1 MTMKTYTNLK
11 ILFPYIKKSKRYLI
25 FGIMGILIASA
36 IVAPVPY
43 FIGNVLDVL
52 VKENVTFSDIK
63 NTLILISAIYFVKF
77 LINMSYQQSFAK
89 LQQKIVNEIRLDM
102 VKSILDAPLSF
113 INKREKGYILSRI
126 GEVQQIGAIFSPT
139 IITNFVGIFEMLFC
153 FMMMMSINVKLT
165 LVALIIVPGYFALSK
180 SISKKITKCTVKMQE
195 DSANLNADMFET
207 LNGIEEV
214 KLLNGKQIQLK
225 KIYFKIQT
233 LIRSA
238 IKQSF
243 SMIVFIQS
251 ISFVSDLVTVGIL
264 ALAGIFIINGEITIG
279 VYTAFS
285 LYIGKLLGVT
295 QSVGT
300 FEITIKP
307 VCATIER
314 AKEFLFSDLETHKGS
329 KKLNE
334 NIHEVFFENVSFGY
348 KGNNIVINEMT
359 QKFIEGDK
367 VLLLGENGSGK
378 TTFVKLLVGLY
389 EPVKG
394 KIFIN
399 NQSID
404 KLCKDDIRKR
414 VGIVSQEVFLFKG
427 SVIENILFG
436 VEGKNRKDVSI
447 LLEKFGLTDYME
459 RLPNGLDTQI
469 SQNGVGI
476 SGGQA
481 QIIAFIRAVIKNK
494 DILILDEA
502 TANLDQDT
510 CRKIMSILC
519 NYKLCRMLFVI
530 SHQKLDEKVLL
541 ENNSILKKIYKY
553 RIRY

>member
-314 AKEFLFSDLETHKGS
+314 AKEFLFSDLENHKGS

-530 SHQKLDEKVLL
+530 SHQKLDEKVF
-541 ENNSILKKIYKY
+541 NKI
-553 RIRY
+553 IQF

>member
-414 VGIVSQEVFLFKG
+414 EQIYKEALKMTENLKDESRMVQKIEQNINGINYGAVTGINEGIVENVISRNNESIQNDIKQAKEKIANIKELNSDMKDFLYG
-427 SVIENILFG
+427 LLDEAG
-436 VEGKNRKDVSI
+436 VSI
-447 LLEKFGLTDYME
+447 LKDDNKLKGECVNKFKGF
-459 RLPNGLDTQI
+459 I
-469 SQNGVGI
+469 AGVGKVSTAI
-476 SGGQA
+476 LSVLGSVA
-481 QIIAFIRAVIKNK
+481 SIASFFGI
-494 DILILDEA
+494 
-502 TANLDQDT
+502 
-510 CRKIMSILC
+510 
-519 NYKLCRMLFVI
+519 
-530 SHQKLDEKVLL
+530 
-541 ENNSILKKIYKY
+541 
-553 RIRY
+553 

>member
-367 VLLLGENGSGK
+367 VLLWGENGSGK

-530 SHQKLDEKVLL
+530 SHQKLDEKVF
-541 ENNSILKKIYKY
+541 NKI
-553 RIRY
+553 IQF

>member
-1 MTMKTYTNLK
+1 MIMKIYNNLK
-11 ILFPYIKKSKRYLI
+11 ILVPYIKKSKIYLI
-25 FGIMGILIASA
+25 FGIIGILIASA

-43 FIGNVLDVL
+43 FIGRVLDIL
-52 VKENVTFSDIK
+52 VKENVRFSNIK
-63 NTLILISAIYFVKF
+63 NTLILILVIYFAKF
-77 LINMSYQQSFAK
+77 LINMIYQYLFAK

-102 VKSILDAPLSF
+102 VESILDAPLSF

-139 IITNFVGIFEMLFC
+139 IITSFVGIFEMLFC
-153 FMMMMSINVKLT
+153 FIMMMSINIKLT
-165 LVALIIVPGYFALSK
+165 LVALIIVPGYFTLSK
-180 SISKKITKCTVKMQE
+180 VISKKITKYTVKMQE

-225 KIYFKIQT
+225 KVYFKIQT

-238 IKQSF
+238 IKQSL
-243 SMIVFIQS
+243 SMVAFIQS
-251 ISFVSDLVTVGIL
+251 ISFASDLVTVGIL

-285 LYIGKLLGVT
+285 LYIGKLLEVT

-314 AKEFLFSDLETHKGS
+314 AKEFLFSDLEARKDS
-329 KKLNE
+329 KNLNE
-334 NIHEVFFENVSFGY
+334 NIQEVLFENVSFGY
-348 KGNNIVINEMT
+348 ENNNIVINKMT
-359 QKFIEGDK
+359 QKFVEGDK

-389 EPVKG
+389 EPLKG
-394 KIFIN
+394 QILIN
-399 NQSID
+399 GHSIGE
-404 KLCKDDIRKR
+404 LCKDDIRKR
-414 VGIVSQEVFLFKG
+414 VGFVSQEVFLFKG
-427 SVIENILFG
+427 TVIENILFG
-436 VEGKNRKDVSI
+436 VDGKNRNDVSI
-447 LLEKFGLTDYME
+447 LLEKFDLTDYIE

-481 QIIAFIRAVIKNK
+481 QIIAFVRAVIKNK

-502 TANLDQDT
+502 TANLDQNT
-510 CRKIMSILC
+510 CKKIMSILT
-519 NYKLCRMLFVI
+519 NYKLCRILFVI
-530 SHQKLDEKVLL
+530 SHQKIEEK
-541 ENNSILKKIYKY
+541 NFN
-553 RIRY
+553 RIVRF

>member
-89 LQQKIVNEIRLDM
+89 LQQKIENEIRLDM

-530 SHQKLDEKVLL
+530 SHQKLDEKVF
-541 ENNSILKKIYKY
+541 NKI
-553 RIRY
+553 IQF

>member
-519 NYKLCRMLFVI
+519 NYELCRMLFVI
-530 SHQKLDEKVLL
+530 SHQKLDEKVF
-541 ENNSILKKIYKY
+541 NKI
-553 RIRY
+553 IQF

>member
-1 MTMKTYTNLK
+1 
-11 ILFPYIKKSKRYLI
+11 
-25 FGIMGILIASA
+25 
-36 IVAPVPY
+36 
-43 FIGNVLDVL
+43 
-52 VKENVTFSDIK
+52 
-63 NTLILISAIYFVKF
+63 
-77 LINMSYQQSFAK
+77 
-89 LQQKIVNEIRLDM
+89 
-102 VKSILDAPLSF
+102 
-113 INKREKGYILSRI
+113 
-126 GEVQQIGAIFSPT
+126 
-139 IITNFVGIFEMLFC
+139 
-153 FMMMMSINVKLT
+153 
-165 LVALIIVPGYFALSK
+165 
-180 SISKKITKCTVKMQE
+180 
-195 DSANLNADMFET
+195 
-207 LNGIEEV
+207 
-214 KLLNGKQIQLK
+214 
-225 KIYFKIQT
+225 
-233 LIRSA
+233 
-238 IKQSF
+238 
-243 SMIVFIQS
+243 MIVFIQS

-404 KLCKDDIRKR
+404 KEGFLVCR
-414 VGIVSQEVFLFKG
+414 VGVG
-427 SVIENILFG
+427 SFISTSNLD
-436 VEGKNRKDVSI
+436 KLKDSKRRV
-447 LLEKFGLTDYME
+447 LEEKVWDMLQQAKT
-459 RLPNGLDTQI
+459 L
-469 SQNGVGI
+469 GI
-476 SGGQA
+476 S
-481 QIIAFIRAVIKNK
+481 KEE
-494 DILILDEA
+494 LHCMLDA
-502 TANLDQDT
+502 
-510 CRKIMSILC
+510 LC
-519 NYKLCRMLFVI
+519 
-530 SHQKLDEKVLL
+530 E
-541 ENNSILKKIYKY
+541 EE
-553 RIRY
+553 

>member
-43 FIGNVLDVL
+43 IIGNVLDVL

-348 KGNNIVINEMT
+348 KGNSIVINEMT

-530 SHQKLDEKVLL
+530 SHQKLDEKVF
-541 ENNSILKKIYKY
+541 NKI
-553 RIRY
+553 IQF

>member
-530 SHQKLDEKVLL
+530 SHQKLDEKVF
-541 ENNSILKKIYKY
+541 NKIT
-553 RIRY
+553 INEQI

>member
-1 MTMKTYTNLK
+1 
-11 ILFPYIKKSKRYLI
+11 
-25 FGIMGILIASA
+25 MGILIPSA

-530 SHQKLDEKVLL
+530 SHQKLDEKVF
-541 ENNSILKKIYKY
+541 NKI
-553 RIRY
+553 IQF

>member
-36 IVAPVPY
+36 IVAQVPY

-530 SHQKLDEKVLL
+530 SHQKLDEKVF
-541 ENNSILKKIYKY
+541 NKI
-553 RIRY
+553 IQF

>member
-436 VEGKNRKDVSI
+436 VEGKSRKDVSI

-530 SHQKLDEKVLL
+530 SHQKLDEKVF
-541 ENNSILKKIYKY
+541 NKI
-553 RIRY
+553 IQF

>member
-153 FMMMMSINVKLT
+153 FMMMLSINVKLT

-530 SHQKLDEKVLL
+530 SHQKLDEKVF
-541 ENNSILKKIYKY
+541 NKI
-553 RIRY
+553 IQF

>member
-25 FGIMGILIASA
+25 FGIMGILIAPA

-530 SHQKLDEKVLL
+530 SHQKLDEKVF
-541 ENNSILKKIYKY
+541 NKI
-553 RIRY
+553 IQF

>member
-469 SQNGVGI
+469 YQNGVGI

-530 SHQKLDEKVLL
+530 SHQKLDEKVF
-541 ENNSILKKIYKY
+541 NKI
-553 RIRY
+553 IQF

>member
-1 MTMKTYTNLK
+1 
-11 ILFPYIKKSKRYLI
+11 
-25 FGIMGILIASA
+25 
-36 IVAPVPY
+36 
-43 FIGNVLDVL
+43 
-52 VKENVTFSDIK
+52 
-63 NTLILISAIYFVKF
+63 
-77 LINMSYQQSFAK
+77 
-89 LQQKIVNEIRLDM
+89 M

-459 RLPNGLDTQI
+459 RLPNGL
-469 SQNGVGI
+469 V
-476 SGGQA
+476 
-481 QIIAFIRAVIKNK
+481 
-494 DILILDEA
+494 
-502 TANLDQDT
+502 
-510 CRKIMSILC
+510 
-519 NYKLCRMLFVI
+519 
-530 SHQKLDEKVLL
+530 
-541 ENNSILKKIYKY
+541 
-553 RIRY
+553 

>member
-1 MTMKTYTNLK
+1 M
-11 ILFPYIKKSKRYLI
+11 
-25 FGIMGILIASA
+25 
-36 IVAPVPY
+36 
-43 FIGNVLDVL
+43 
-52 VKENVTFSDIK
+52 
-63 NTLILISAIYFVKF
+63 
-77 LINMSYQQSFAK
+77 
-89 LQQKIVNEIRLDM
+89 
-102 VKSILDAPLSF
+102 
-113 INKREKGYILSRI
+113 
-126 GEVQQIGAIFSPT
+126 
-139 IITNFVGIFEMLFC
+139 
-153 FMMMMSINVKLT
+153 
-165 LVALIIVPGYFALSK
+165 
-180 SISKKITKCTVKMQE
+180 
-195 DSANLNADMFET
+195 
-207 LNGIEEV
+207 
-214 KLLNGKQIQLK
+214 
-225 KIYFKIQT
+225 
-233 LIRSA
+233 
-238 IKQSF
+238 
-243 SMIVFIQS
+243 
-251 ISFVSDLVTVGIL
+251 SDLVTVGIL

-530 SHQKLDEKVLL
+530 SHQKLDEKVF
-541 ENNSILKKIYKY
+541 NKI
-553 RIRY
+553 IQF

>member
-279 VYTAFS
+279 AYTAFS

-530 SHQKLDEKVLL
+530 SHQKLDEKVF
-541 ENNSILKKIYKY
+541 NKI
-553 RIRY
+553 IQF

>member
-113 INKREKGYILSRI
+113 INKREKCYILSRI

-530 SHQKLDEKVLL
+530 SHQKLDEKVF
-541 ENNSILKKIYKY
+541 NKI
-553 RIRY
+553 IQF

>member
-89 LQQKIVNEIRLDM
+89 LQQKIENEIRLDM

-251 ISFVSDLVTVGIL
+251 ISFVSDLITVGIL

-530 SHQKLDEKVLL
+530 SHQKLDEKVF
-541 ENNSILKKIYKY
+541 NKI
-553 RIRY
+553 IQF

>member
-307 VCATIER
+307 VCAIIER

-530 SHQKLDEKVLL
+530 SHQKLDEKVF
-541 ENNSILKKIYKY
+541 NKI
-553 RIRY
+553 IQF

>member
-1 MTMKTYTNLK
+1 MKIYTNLK

-43 FIGNVLDVL
+43 FIGNVLDIL

-63 NTLILISAIYFVKF
+63 NILILILAIYFAKF
-77 LINMSYQQSFAK
+77 LINMLYQHFLAK

-102 VKSILDAPLSF
+102 VKSILDAPLAF

-139 IITNFVGIFEMLFC
+139 IITNFVGIFEMIFC
-153 FMMMMSINVKLT
+153 FMMMMTINVKLT
-165 LVALIIVPGYFALSK
+165 LVALVIVPGYFVLSK
-180 SISKKITKCTVKMQE
+180 SISKKITKYTVKMQE
-195 DSANLNADMFET
+195 DLANLNADMFET

-225 KIYFKIQT
+225 KIYFKIQS
-233 LIRSA
+233 LIKSA

-251 ISFVSDLVTVGIL
+251 ISFASDLVTVGIL
-264 ALAGIFIINGEITIG
+264 ALAGVFIINGEITIG

-314 AKEFLFSDLETHKGS
+314 AKEFLFSDLETHRGS
-329 KKLNE
+329 KNLNE
-334 NIHEVFFENVSFGY
+334 NIYEVLFENVSFGY
-348 KGNNIVINEMT
+348 KSNNIVINEMT

-399 NQSID
+399 SQSVD
-404 KLCKDDIRKR
+404 ELCKDDIRKR
-414 VGIVSQEVFLFKG
+414 VGFVSQEVFLFKG

-447 LLEKFGLTDYME
+447 LLEKFGLTDYIE

-469 SQNGVGI
+469 AQNGVGI

-530 SHQKLDEKVLL
+530 SHQKLDEKIF
-541 ENNSILKKIYKY
+541 NKI
-553 RIRY
+553 IQF

>member
-404 KLCKDDIRKR
+404 ELCKDDIRKR

-530 SHQKLDEKVLL
+530 SHQKLDEKVF
-541 ENNSILKKIYKY
+541 NKI
-553 RIRY
+553 IQF

>member
-25 FGIMGILIASA
+25 FGILGILIASA

-530 SHQKLDEKVLL
+530 SHQKLDEKVF
-541 ENNSILKKIYKY
+541 NKI
-553 RIRY
+553 IQF

>member
-180 SISKKITKCTVKMQE
+180 SISQKITKCTVKMQE

-530 SHQKLDEKVLL
+530 SHQKLDEKVF
-541 ENNSILKKIYKY
+541 NKI
-553 RIRY
+553 IQF

>member
-314 AKEFLFSDLETHKGS
+314 AKEFLFSDLETHKAS

-530 SHQKLDEKVLL
+530 SHQKLDEKVF
-541 ENNSILKKIYKY
+541 NKI
-553 RIRY
+553 IQF

>member
-1 MTMKTYTNLK
+1 MKTYTNLK

-530 SHQKLDEKVLL
+530 SHQKLDEKVF
-541 ENNSILKKIYKY
+541 NKI
-553 RIRY
+553 IQF

>member
-25 FGIMGILIASA
+25 FGIMRILIASA

-530 SHQKLDEKVLL
+530 SHQKLDEKVF
-541 ENNSILKKIYKY
+541 NKI
-553 RIRY
+553 IQF

>member
-243 SMIVFIQS
+243 SMILFIQS

-530 SHQKLDEKVLL
+530 SHQKLDEKVF
-541 ENNSILKKIYKY
+541 NKI
-553 RIRY
+553 IQF

>member
-348 KGNNIVINEMT
+348 NGNNIVINEMT

-530 SHQKLDEKVLL
+530 SHQKLDEKVF
-541 ENNSILKKIYKY
+541 NKI
-553 RIRY
+553 IQF

>member
-126 GEVQQIGAIFSPT
+126 GEVQQIGAIFLPT

-530 SHQKLDEKVLL
+530 SHQKLDEKVF
-541 ENNSILKKIYKY
+541 NKI
-553 RIRY
+553 IQF

>member
-334 NIHEVFFENVSFGY
+334 NMHEVFFENVSFGY

-530 SHQKLDEKVLL
+530 SHQKLDEKVF
-541 ENNSILKKIYKY
+541 NKI
-553 RIRY
+553 IQF

>member
-530 SHQKLDEKVLL
+530 SHQKLDEKVF
-541 ENNSILKKIYKY
+541 NKI
-553 RIRY
+553 IQF

>member
-63 NTLILISAIYFVKF
+63 NTLILISEIYFVKF

-530 SHQKLDEKVLL
+530 SHQKLDEKVF
-541 ENNSILKKIYKY
+541 NKI
-553 RIRY
+553 IQF

>member
-251 ISFVSDLVTVGIL
+251 ISFVSNLVTVGIL

-530 SHQKLDEKVLL
+530 SHQKLDEKVF
-541 ENNSILKKIYKY
+541 NKI
-553 RIRY
+553 IQF

>member
-1 MTMKTYTNLK
+1 
-11 ILFPYIKKSKRYLI
+11 
-25 FGIMGILIASA
+25 
-36 IVAPVPY
+36 
-43 FIGNVLDVL
+43 
-52 VKENVTFSDIK
+52 
-63 NTLILISAIYFVKF
+63 
-77 LINMSYQQSFAK
+77 
-89 LQQKIVNEIRLDM
+89 M

-502 TANLDQDT
+502 TANVDPENEKDLMNAVDALTKEKTIIMIAHRLKTVRHADQ
-510 CRKIMSILC
+510 IV
-519 NYKLCRMLFVI
+519 VI
-530 SHQKLDEKVLL
+530 DKGRIVQQGTHEQLMKQEG
-541 ENNSILKKIYKY
+541 IYK
-553 RIRY
+553 RFVDARQRQ

>member
-11 ILFPYIKKSKRYLI
+11 ILFPYIKKSKRDLI

-530 SHQKLDEKVLL
+530 SHQKLDEKVF
-541 ENNSILKKIYKY
+541 NKI
-553 RIRY
+553 IQF

>member
-52 VKENVTFSDIK
+52 VKENVTFSDVK

-530 SHQKLDEKVLL
+530 SHQKLDEKVF
-541 ENNSILKKIYKY
+541 NKI
-553 RIRY
+553 IQF

>member
-378 TTFVKLLVGLY
+378 TTFVKLLVDLY

-530 SHQKLDEKVLL
+530 SHQKLDEKVF
-541 ENNSILKKIYKY
+541 NKI
-553 RIRY
+553 IQF